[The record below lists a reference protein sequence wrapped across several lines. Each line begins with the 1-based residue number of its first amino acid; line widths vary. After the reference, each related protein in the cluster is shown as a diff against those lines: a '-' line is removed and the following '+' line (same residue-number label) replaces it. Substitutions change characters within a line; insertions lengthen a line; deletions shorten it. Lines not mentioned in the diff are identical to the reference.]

1 MGPLSLL
8 PVQRLSYLADGMRGD
23 GCRGLKS
30 AGGGRFWEKSAGF
43 LSSPAG
49 RTHPGG
55 GQLGDGTQAAEP
67 SHPRPSQATLE
78 QPTGGQAQS
87 RMVTPLN
94 HVTLNR
100 DAHASK
106 IGAP

>member
-1 MGPLSLL
+1 MQGSEKCRWREVLGEERRFPVLS
-8 PVQRLSYLADGMRGD
+8 
-23 GCRGLKS
+23 CRKN
-30 AGGGRFWEKSAGF
+30 
-43 LSSPAG
+43 
-49 RTHPGG
+49 TPGG

-94 HVTLNR
+94 HVTLTR